1 MEQNNMWKNFLII
14 GLIINLIFII
24 SSCKDYFYNEIGEYQ
39 FVNETDYSII
49 YSVGYEEFNIGPKSK
64 ILITQNKKTG
74 GDKGG
79 AKVSDYK
86 SPLYSHNAT
95 LNIKFNNL
103 KCLSDVKENDINS
116 VRDIKNFVAE
126 KIGRSH
132 YKFTYTFTD
141 ADYNRAVTCQ

>member
-1 MEQNNMWKNFLII
+1 MERKNIWKRYLTL
-14 GLIINLIFII
+14 GLIISLISII

-39 FVNETDYSII
+39 FVNETSYSIV
-49 YSVGYEEFNIGPKSK
+49 YSIGYEKFNIGPKSK

-86 SPLYSHNAT
+86 SPLYSQTAT

-103 KCLSDVKENDINS
+103 KCLNDVKENDINS
-116 VRDIKNFVAE
+116 VRDIKNFVTE
-126 KIGRSH
+126 KIGENH
-132 YKFTYTFTD
+132 FKFTYTFTE
-141 ADYNRAVTCQ
+141 ADYNRAVNCP